1 MIAPIKSCFFNMPYG
16 QEIRKSLSNVVTCE
30 SFRDWARGQGA
41 KEHQVEALVALWAE
55 HTASRFTFH
64 MACGT
69 GKTFVGV
76 LAAAA
81 QQAEQIAKGAPFRV
95 LVLVPS
101 ILLVHQIK
109 AEWSKR
115 HPRGA
120 ELRFLCVCSR
130 GATDDVPIT
139 RSAEEVA
146 RFLSAPDANAVVI
159 STYHS
164 VAILREAQRTS
175 PGFDLAIFDEAHRTA
190 GSGGLW
196 AQALDDENL
205 RCAQRLFFTATPRLS
220 EMGNFVVAM
229 DNEALYG
236 EVWHRLPFSKARSLG
251 LVVPYRLEILILDS
265 SSEDRK
271 DEDGASLIERALIER
286 KQLLAKAVQEHVRQ
300 CGKAVV
306 YSSTNRRADEFAEE
320 LREAGDAPVY
330 TVSGGR
336 SKERDAAME
345 ALREEE
351 RCIVS
356 NCRCLQEG
364 VDVPSLELAVVAD
377 PKSSVIDIVQL
388 AGRVMRNAPGK
399 TCGTILAPIVKV
411 AGCDRLYGTKG
422 FDIALKVLDALQD
435 HDERLRAALQAAR
448 ERYGYNGTLTAE
460 EVEDALGEY
469 VVVREAGET
478 TSASGLCRQQVL
490 TSAIRLSGNGCWDEK
505 FGELLAYRQENG
517 HCNVPKRYKPN
528 PALGTW
534 VLTMRQARKTGKLTT
549 ERKQRLEQVGFVW
562 DSLES
567 EWERRFEELL
577 AFREAQG
584 HCDVLS
590 TYKPNPAL
598 REWVSSIR
606 KTRKTG
612 KLATE
617 REQRLEQVGFVW
629 DSKEIEWERKFE
641 ELLAFKE
648 AQGHCDVPQTY
659 KPHLGLARWVKSM
672 RRSRKTGKLAT
683 ERKQRLEQ
691 VGFVWDSLESEWE
704 RKFEELLAFKEA
716 QGHCNVPAIYKPY
729 PALGMWVGTMRQAR
743 KTGKLSAEREQ
754 QLETAGFVWDL
765 LDSKWEQQ
773 IEELLAFK
781 SAHSHCNVPK
791 RYKPNPALG
800 MWVGAMRT
808 NRRTGQLT
816 AEREEQLER
825 VGFVWSRN
833 CPDGSSLSPCP
844 AIASSSPHDACDA
857 AMYPSTTG
865 MEVMNL
871 NALD

>member
-460 EVEDALGEY
+460 
-469 VVVREAGET
+469 
-478 TSASGLCRQQVL
+478 
-490 TSAIRLSGNGCWDEK
+490 
-505 FGELLAYRQENG
+505 
-517 HCNVPKRYKPN
+517 
-528 PALGTW
+528 
-534 VLTMRQARKTGKLTT
+534 
-549 ERKQRLEQVGFVW
+549 
-562 DSLES
+562 
-567 EWERRFEELL
+567 
-577 AFREAQG
+577 
-584 HCDVLS
+584 
-590 TYKPNPAL
+590 
-598 REWVSSIR
+598 
-606 KTRKTG
+606 
-612 KLATE
+612 
-617 REQRLEQVGFVW
+617 
-629 DSKEIEWERKFE
+629 
-641 ELLAFKE
+641 
-648 AQGHCDVPQTY
+648 
-659 KPHLGLARWVKSM
+659 
-672 RRSRKTGKLAT
+672 RSRML
-683 ERKQRLEQ
+683 
-691 VGFVWDSLESEWE
+691 W
-704 RKFEELLAFKEA
+704 
-716 QGHCNVPAIYKPY
+716 
-729 PALGMWVGTMRQAR
+729 
-743 KTGKLSAEREQ
+743 
-754 QLETAGFVWDL
+754 
-765 LDSKWEQQ
+765 
-773 IEELLAFK
+773 
-781 SAHSHCNVPK
+781 
-791 RYKPNPALG
+791 
-800 MWVGAMRT
+800 
-808 NRRTGQLT
+808 
-816 AEREEQLER
+816 
-825 VGFVWSRN
+825 
-833 CPDGSSLSPCP
+833 GS
-844 AIASSSPHDACDA
+844 
-857 AMYPSTTG
+857 T
-865 MEVMNL
+865 
-871 NALD
+871 